1 MDISSG
7 TVTLTLTVNASD
19 TSGVIT
25 PTGGPY
31 TYFNGTQFTGTTW
44 TLTNGDVYDGVYTSY
59 LALNP
64 TVIGPGSLTMQVAPW
79 YFKDTNNY
87 QSDGT
92 DNINVSVV
100 NFSGTA
106 PPSTGNGSSSSPY
119 QIDSFSDLWWISQD
133 SSRWAYHYIQTADI
147 DASTSINLDYG
158 KGFTPIGN
166 ITTKFT
172 GSYDGQS
179 YYIDNLHISRPQGT
193 EIGLFG
199 YANFATVK
207 NINLFQPNIT
217 GDIRVGSIVGE
228 LINSSGQFIGNHVF
242 EGFVKGNTTTGGLV
256 GRLGNNS
263 HIHASSYTGTT
274 TGYTSSQN
282 FTGGGD
288 PINIGGIVGKM
299 KPGSVI
305 RTSFFEG
312 YVFGVRFVGG
322 IVGVNSGSEISDSY
336 SIGTITAED
345 SIIGGITGN
354 SDYDN
359 NDTGRVHNF
368 TSSIITILS
377 NSSFVGP
384 VVGAQSSAYEGAD
397 NFWNSDI
404 TNLTSAGGSIDFP
417 KTTQQLKTKS
427 TFTDE
432 GWDFNNTWI
441 ITGNLNNGLPALKGN
456 NEIGLVDFEFN
467 EQSLSGTLTFLE
479 PLYSD
484 SSSSSSLQASD
495 VLISIYDPENTVS
508 TTSSNPLNFEVS
520 SDSKAFSFS
529 ASITGNLTGNE
540 EFRIAPS
547 GSTSIY
553 DSSGSTVDDD
563 IYLSCNLTN
572 DNAAPQ
578 LISLSS
584 NYTDNKINSGD
595 TVIITANFNESMS
608 ATPTIQLSTNS
619 QTALVMS
626 PSSFGVEALDANN
639 SNTNAGAGGTD
650 QWQSFT
656 ASKTGQLSK
665 IAWKMACPVINGAPQ
680 PISFKIYQGE
690 GITGTLLASSLNLYT
705 PSYNDSNGN
714 YISGEYVYFDI
725 TSNNIS
731 VAPGSKYTIRLT
743 LTDESQNVG
752 FLDLSSQ
759 NSYSG
764 GRGSNDSDWDYAFK
778 TYIRPFSNGSENWT
792 YTGVISSTTE
802 LSVSATVSGTD
813 LSNNSY
819 SETNSITLK
828 FGITTD
834 LLKPTLLLTS
844 TSTFGATQISNSGN
858 VTITAS
864 FSESVTKTIIKIRK
878 GSNVESYNMIPSID
892 FNFSD
897 HWLLSTSGNT
907 QEPNNSGGG
916 ENLAYMG
923 IVNSSSHPNY
933 NQLVFTDY
941 GEGQD
946 QLQLFIETTEQ
957 VHELVGM
964 IKVGSF
970 NGSNYFISSNKYNY
984 TSQMDLVLNRLNAE
998 LVSIETQEEYDYL
1011 TLLCRNNSTVRSQ
1024 EPFFI
1029 GLYQDTNSSE
1039 YSEPSGGWK
1048 WKNDDTFNKWEYVW
1062 QVTSTLDSDQV
1073 SVTIE
1078 AEDKS
1083 GNAYSGTD
1091 SLTFNVLDL
1100 PDYLPSNGL
1109 VAWYPFN
1116 GNSNDESG
1124 NSKHGTVLNGP
1135 QLTTDRNGNAQSA
1148 YDFDWD
1154 GITGYGSDWKR
1165 IDLDHDFNL
1174 GSTFTFN
1181 VWINPETYYWTGNNS
1196 KSSVIIANNADCNS
1210 NNFRINLDGENGL
1223 ITSSGTSGFGF
1234 QGEVSNQADLNQW
1247 QMISVISDGSNAK
1260 IYRNGNEIASSSSAS
1275 YQIMGCLA
1283 IGLHRQSNGHWYYF
1297 DGKIDDV
1304 GIWNRALTETEVQ
1317 GLLTGGIDAST
1328 TTVSLTSS
1336 DTDQVVAENTVVSL
1350 TASFSQPMESSPTIS
1365 IIATNTQS
1373 NASLALVSGV
1383 AMSSTSSASVWTY
1396 QWTVNTTN
1404 TLENVSITVSG
1415 TTTSG
1420 SLYSDTTSLTFT
1432 IDNDNPG
1439 ISDLQYKSNT
1449 QEVEVIFN
1457 EPVFSQENGS
1467 FTGPLSSENFSFSL
1481 SNGTALLGN
1490 TSPLSISASGTTFTL
1505 GVDLSGFI
1513 SGTEILSVIPTAN
1526 SIYDIAGNP
1535 ISTLGNGFSVNL
1547 IDNINPSIAALDL
1560 TNDNSSVILT
1570 FSEEVFSSSASS
1582 FDSSTASNTVYS
1594 IPTQQTQTSSWSPW
1608 IYNFDL
1614 NVPEGYFVS
1623 KITFDFDAV
1632 DQGWGGTNANATV
1645 KINSTELG
1653 KAQLTHSV
1661 NSFSLSKTD
1670 TFQDFNYNG
1679 PNELKFYF
1687 IGWSGWSS
1695 TTTNGQLTVY
1705 YSPLNIEAA
1714 DFELGISGGTATLAS
1729 NTPTSISS
1737 NGNNYMLGLNLNG
1750 TADGSEILTINVVSN
1765 EIYDSAGNA
1774 AASSISSITLLD
1786 NVAST
1791 ISSTILSN
1799 TNTGVIVQFTEPL
1812 GSFSNWSPNEPNNIN
1827 GGEHYGELEP
1837 TRKFNDVTGI
1847 GVYESLIELD
1857 YITNSITNYTF
1868 KGSFRGHSYFISNTI
1883 NNFANSKL
1891 NAEQVG
1897 GYLAVIKSEAELN
1910 FIIENTTNTA
1920 RYIGL
1925 FQDVNDE
1932 TYNEPSGGWKWL
1944 DGTYAAT
1951 TGFNLNAVNL
1961 SVSGGTASLTKT
1973 TPISV
1978 VEMSNNRYL
1987 LELPIQG
1994 EVSGNEMITVGI
2006 NSNVIYDA
2014 ADNIIS
2020 STQVNNTVQ
2029 LQDTSKPNVV
2039 LSDDRSKEI
2048 FKGGDIIEITATFNE
2063 DMAAYPSVSFSNL
2076 NSSFQMSATNSAS
2089 IWTYNWTVTDTLN
2102 ETVNVSVEGQDLLG
2116 NTYTGTDTLSY
2127 VVDNT
2132 LPIIIFS
2139 DDQTDSYLRS
2149 ADTVII
2155 EATFSETLG
2164 STPTLTLSDGNLNNT
2179 VAMSGPS
2186 SNNTWS
2192 FTWSVGAADWS
2203 DGPVSIQIQEAEDQ
2217 GGNSYSGVASLT
2229 YTIDNTAPTL
2239 QLSSNSISGV
2249 VKSGDEIIFEALISE
2264 ALTNPPVLSFGDA
2277 FSTQLMSQTITPTI
2291 WTFSWNVPEAIDGL
2305 YSSTATVTDNAGNNQ
2320 SQTNTLTFS
2329 IDNTAPVISE
2339 LDLFPDNTAV
2349 EVTFDDTVFSLY
2361 SSNVASGNLE
2371 PSDFELG
2378 ISGGEATLLSSIPE
2392 SISVNRTA
2400 YTLFFTTEGS
2410 ATGSETLTITIN
2422 SSAIFDWVGN
2432 PSISNQV
2439 TSTVLLNDITAP
2451 FIREAQVIDDKT
2463 LTLTLNE
2470 LAFSS
2475 DGSPIEATDLSLS
2488 LSTGSATLKSQTPE
2502 GLEQEETTYTI
2513 SFTITGT
2520 ISEGQTISI
2529 GLVNPIQDAVGNATS
2544 TFNINHVLELIP
2556 DSDQDGIPD
2565 DIDAC
2570 PETPEGEP
2578 VNANGCSLSQLDDDQ
2593 DGINNALD
2601 VCPGTPA
2608 GETVNENGCSDL
2620 QNDLDQ
2626 DGVENDLDQCPDT
2639 EAGTGVNANGCAQIQ
2654 IDEDLDGVLNADDQC
2669 PGSEPG
2675 VRVNEFGCAR
2685 VQNDKDLD
2693 GVLDDGDLCPK
2704 TAQGESVDEFGCS
2717 LIQNLIK
2724 KDGDLDGVL
2733 NEDDLCPN
2741 TPLGTIVD
2749 DTGCSQQ
2756 DLDILEENKDDDGD
2770 GVPNILDRCN
2780 DTPSDTEVDLN
2791 GCTLAELEAVADLD
2805 KDFDG
2810 VPDDI
2815 DSCLETERG
2824 LLVNEFGCS
2833 LSQIDTDFDR
2843 VMDDVDLCPDTP
2855 LNVQV
2860 DEFGCSDSQLEN
2872 DLDLDGVINEDD
2884 LCAATPMGEAVN
2896 EFGCSEIQL
2905 ELDTDLDG
2913 VLDENDAC
2921 LNTEF
2926 GLEVNDEGCSEGQL
2940 DDDGDGVDN
2949 QFDRCPETLAGVE
2962 VDDNG
2967 CSEDQLDLDDDG
2979 DGVKNRKDL
2988 CAGTPIDT
2996 PIDENGCPFN
3006 PPVIY
3011 SAEFERIETKSVN
3024 MDNPVDVPL
3033 GKIIAFDD
3041 NPTTNDLTDEVTLK
3055 LEDVGNSDYF
3065 RLEGDLLY
3073 LIKSIDYE
3081 EQKTLSVTIKA
3092 TNNRELSSTSIM
3104 KLNVL
3109 DIPNTYTFSSYTLA
3123 VFPVDANTTA
3133 DSKNSYRRYFN
3144 PNTTKGVGKW
3154 KIKKKISGGA
3164 DAALFSIGS
3173 SGDQQKNSAGESE
3186 DYLEFINPPD
3196 FSNPQDHNR
3205 DNIYE
3210 VEVIN
3215 VNSED
3220 GDSDVPVVLT
3230 QTQLVVPEGN
3240 TTAIQLQTVPATPLD
3255 DTDGDGVV
3263 DILDNSPLVSNPDQS
3278 DDDGDGVGDVSDDAD
3293 HDGVWNPNDTCAD
3306 TPYGSM
3312 VNKEGCLIFY
3322 LAPSNFSLSKTEKC
3336 LDTNSISLVVQ
3347 DTSVTY
3353 NIAVSGAINKTETLS
3368 TNNWTLNN
3376 LSAGDYSI
3384 CVTVDGILDTEFKR
3398 CFDLTINEP
3407 QPLSV
3412 YSASRKGQETVNYKL
3427 AGGSSYSITHNG
3439 ITKQTTQNNYTLT
3452 LDKGVNT
3459 VSISTGIACQ
3469 GIFEQSYFNSDTVV
3483 TAPNPFNDMLAIYVG
3498 GEEMDASIELY
3509 SNDGRII
3516 TSQHYSLTIMDRTL
3530 YIDTSDLI
3538 TGSYVVKVTNASVN
3552 QSQIVIKE

>member
-1 MDISSG
+1 MVNYSG
-7 TVTLTLTVNASD
+7 TS
-19 TSGVIT
+19 T
-25 PTGGPY
+25 PSP
-31 TYFNGTQFTGTTW
+31 
-44 TLTNGDVYDGVYTSY
+44 GD
-59 LALNP
+59 
-64 TVIGPGSLTMQVAPW
+64 
-79 YFKDTNNY
+79 
-87 QSDGT
+87 
-92 DNINVSVV
+92 
-100 NFSGTA
+100 
-106 PPSTGNGSSSSPY
+106 GSSSSPF

-147 DASTSINLDYG
+147 DASTSVNLDYG

-228 LINSSGQFIGNHVF
+228 LINSSGQFIGNHVY

-834 LLKPTLLLTS
+834 LFKPTLLLTS

-957 VHELVGM
+957 VHELIGM

-984 TSQMDLVLNRLNAE
+984 TSQMDLVLNRLNVE

-1048 WKNDDTFNKWEYVW
+1048 WKNDDAFNKWEYVW
-1062 QVTSTLDSDQV
+1062 QVTPTLDSDQV

-1116 GNSNDESG
+1116 GNANDESG

-1196 KSSVIIANNADCNS
+1196 RSSVILANNADCND
-1210 NNFRINLDGENGL
+1210 NNFRINLDGEIGRV
-1223 ITSSGTSGFGF
+1223 TSSGTNGFGF
-1234 QGEVSNQADLNQW
+1234 QGSVSDQADLNQW
-1247 QMISVISDGSNAK
+1247 QMISVVSDGSNAK
-1260 IYRNGNEIASSSSAS
+1260 IYRNGEEIASSASAS
-1275 YQIMGCLA
+1275 YQILGCLA

-1304 GIWNRALTETEVQ
+1304 GIWNRSLSSTEISQLYNIT
-1317 GLLTGGIDAST
+1317 ST
-1328 TTVSLTSS
+1328 TATITSNDSDNVITSGVVTLTVTFSEIMAASPLITISGMVTDTVMTQGSSAAEWTYFWQVPSSVTTGSFAVSVGATDSTSNPYSGNASLTLQIEPMFYMDTNSVTVKCRDCSAGDTGYIGNVLYTAHDNTSIAAKDKS
-1336 DTDQVVAENTVVSL
+1336 DTDWDRVVTTLVTSMYSLFGGSGTYSFNQNISSWDTSNVTNMQDMFWGVSDFNQDIGSWNVSKVTNMMRMFDRAHVFNQDIGSWDVSSATNMKLMFFGTRVFNQDISTWDVSNVTDMTQMFVGAEVFNEDIGGWDVSSVTYMNEMFDGAISFNQDIGSWDVSSVTNMRYMFNGAAAFNQNIGNWDVSSVNRMEFLFREATNFNGDISTWDTRNVVNMNQMFYEADSFNQDIGSWDVSSVVQMENLFRGADVFNQDISSWDVSNVTLMNYMFNGAASFNQDISGWCTVNFSSEPSAFATGSALQSNKFPNWGTCNSVATATITTNDSDNIITSGVVTLTATFSENMAASPLISIAGVVSD
-1350 TASFSQPMESSPTIS
+1350 TAMTQGSTSTIWTYYWQVPSSVTTGSFAVSVA
-1365 IIATNTQS
+1365 ATDSTS
-1373 NASLALVSGV
+1373 KPYSGNASLTLQIDSVFTLATNGVTIVCLTAANGNIGLVNGKTITAVDETTLRSKITNEDADLDCLCTTLVTDMNRIFENKTTNQDISSWDTSNVTNMRAMFKNANVSSTLNNWNTSNVSNMYEMFGGNSGFNQDIGSWDTSSVTSMKYMFSGASSFNQAIGNWNTSGV
-1383 AMSSTSSASVWTY
+1383 TDMSHMFGTASAFNQNIDAWDTSNVTNMQYMFNEASVFNQPLNSWNTSSVTAMDHMFRMAIVFNQNLNDWDLSSVTNIRSMFIGAYAFNGNISNWNTANVTNMGALFYENFAFNQDIGNWNVSSVTDMFDMFKVARVFNQDISDWDVSSVTNMGQMFMSAQNFNHDISTWNTSNVTNMDDMFNGASNFNQNLSYWCTTNITSLPSGFANSSNLSSNNYPQWGSCDTTPPTVQLNSNATNNAIRSNSNVVFTAIVNEPIIKAPVISIGGFQPVEMSQTNSNTVWTY
-1396 QWTVNTTN
+1396 EWTVPANINGTISANVTATDRAGN
-1404 TLENVSITVSG
+1404 PSSQPGTLT
-1415 TTTSG
+1415 
-1420 SLYSDTTSLTFT
+1420 LT
-1432 IDNDNPG
+1432 IDNDVP
-1439 ISDLQYKSNT
+1439 
-1449 QEVEVIFN
+1449 VITEIRIANDNEIVYVTFN
-1457 EPVFSQENGS
+1457 EAVYTEY
-1467 FTGPLSSENFSFSL
+1467 
-1481 SNGTALLGN
+1481 SNGV
-1490 TSPLSISASGTTFTL
+1490 ASGTL
-1505 GVDLSGFI
+1505 VESDIELDI
-1513 SGTEILSVIPTAN
+1513 SGDELS
-1526 SIYDIAGNP
+1526 
-1535 ISTLGNGFSVNL
+1535 
-1547 IDNINPSIAALDL
+1547 IDN
-1560 TNDNSSVILT
+1560 T
-1570 FSEEVFSSSASS
+1570 FSR
-1582 FDSSTASNTVYS
+1582 
-1594 IPTQQTQTSSWSPW
+1594 
-1608 IYNFDL
+1608 NFIQ
-1614 NVPEGYFVS
+1614 S
-1623 KITFDFDAV
+1623 
-1632 DQGWGGTNANATV
+1632 
-1645 KINSTELG
+1645 
-1653 KAQLTHSV
+1653 
-1661 NSFSLSKTD
+1661 
-1670 TFQDFNYNG
+1670 
-1679 PNELKFYF
+1679 
-1687 IGWSGWSS
+1687 
-1695 TTTNGQLTVY
+1695 
-1705 YSPLNIEAA
+1705 
-1714 DFELGISGGTATLAS
+1714 
-1729 NTPTSISS
+1729 
-1737 NGNNYMLGLNLNG
+1737 LNLNELRLSLRIIG
-1750 TADGSEILTINVVSN
+1750 AATTEDTLKININSN
-1765 EIYDSAGNA
+1765 SIFDSAGN
-1774 AASSISSITLLD
+1774 
-1786 NVAST
+1786 
-1791 ISSTILSN
+1791 
-1799 TNTGVIVQFTEPL
+1799 P
-1812 GSFSNWSPNEPNNIN
+1812 
-1827 GGEHYGELEP
+1827 
-1837 TRKFNDVTGI
+1837 
-1847 GVYESLIELD
+1847 
-1857 YITNSITNYTF
+1857 
-1868 KGSFRGHSYFISNTI
+1868 
-1883 NNFANSKL
+1883 
-1891 NAEQVG
+1891 
-1897 GYLAVIKSEAELN
+1897 
-1910 FIIENTTNTA
+1910 
-1920 RYIGL
+1920 
-1925 FQDVNDE
+1925 
-1932 TYNEPSGGWKWL
+1932 
-1944 DGTYAAT
+1944 
-1951 TGFNLNAVNL
+1951 
-1961 SVSGGTASLTKT
+1961 
-1973 TPISV
+1973 
-1978 VEMSNNRYL
+1978 
-1987 LELPIQG
+1987 
-1994 EVSGNEMITVGI
+1994 
-2006 NSNVIYDA
+2006 
-2014 ADNIIS
+2014 
-2020 STQVNNTVQ
+2020 
-2029 LQDTSKPNVV
+2029 
-2039 LSDDRSKEI
+2039 
-2048 FKGGDIIEITATFNE
+2048 
-2063 DMAAYPSVSFSNL
+2063 MA
-2076 NSSFQMSATNSAS
+2076 
-2089 IWTYNWTVTDTLN
+2089 
-2102 ETVNVSVEGQDLLG
+2102 
-2116 NTYTGTDTLSY
+2116 
-2127 VVDNT
+2127 
-2132 LPIIIFS
+2132 
-2139 DDQTDSYLRS
+2139 
-2149 ADTVII
+2149 
-2155 EATFSETLG
+2155 
-2164 STPTLTLSDGNLNNT
+2164 
-2179 VAMSGPS
+2179 
-2186 SNNTWS
+2186 
-2192 FTWSVGAADWS
+2192 
-2203 DGPVSIQIQEAEDQ
+2203 
-2217 GGNSYSGVASLT
+2217 
-2229 YTIDNTAPTL
+2229 
-2239 QLSSNSISGV
+2239 
-2249 VKSGDEIIFEALISE
+2249 
-2264 ALTNPPVLSFGDA
+2264 
-2277 FSTQLMSQTITPTI
+2277 
-2291 WTFSWNVPEAIDGL
+2291 
-2305 YSSTATVTDNAGNNQ
+2305 
-2320 SQTNTLTFS
+2320 
-2329 IDNTAPVISE
+2329 
-2339 LDLFPDNTAV
+2339 
-2349 EVTFDDTVFSLY
+2349 
-2361 SSNVASGNLE
+2361 
-2371 PSDFELG
+2371 
-2378 ISGGEATLLSSIPE
+2378 
-2392 SISVNRTA
+2392 
-2400 YTLFFTTEGS
+2400 
-2410 ATGSETLTITIN
+2410 
-2422 SSAIFDWVGN
+2422 
-2432 PSISNQV
+2432 SNQV
-2439 TSTVLLNDITAP
+2439 TSTVNLNDITAP
-2451 FIREAQVIDDKT
+2451 FITEARVIDEKT

-2470 LAFSS
+2470 PAFTS
-2475 DGSPIEATDLSLS
+2475 DGSLIAAADLMLSLN
-2488 LSTGSATLKSQTPE
+2488 TGSATLESQTPE
-2502 GLEQEETTYTI
+2502 SLVQEGSTFTI
-2513 SFTITGT
+2513 SFNLNGS
-2520 ISEGQTISI
+2520 ISASQTIRI
-2529 GLVNPIQDAVGNATS
+2529 GLTNPIQDATGNTTS
-2544 TFNINHVLELIP
+2544 TFNINHILQLIP
-2556 DSDQDGIPD
+2556 DSDQ
-2565 DIDAC
+2565 
-2570 PETPEGEP
+2570 
-2578 VNANGCSLSQLDDDQ
+2578 
-2593 DGINNALD
+2593 
-2601 VCPGTPA
+2601 
-2608 GETVNENGCSDL
+2608 
-2620 QNDLDQ
+2620 
-2626 DGVENDLDQCPDT
+2626 
-2639 EAGTGVNANGCAQIQ
+2639 
-2654 IDEDLDGVLNADDQC
+2654 
-2669 PGSEPG
+2669 
-2675 VRVNEFGCAR
+2675 
-2685 VQNDKDLD
+2685 
-2693 GVLDDGDLCPK
+2693 
-2704 TAQGESVDEFGCS
+2704 
-2717 LIQNLIK
+2717 
-2724 KDGDLDGVL
+2724 
-2733 NEDDLCPN
+2733 
-2741 TPLGTIVD
+2741 
-2749 DTGCSQQ
+2749 
-2756 DLDILEENKDDDGD
+2756 
-2770 GVPNILDRCN
+2770 
-2780 DTPSDTEVDLN
+2780 
-2791 GCTLAELEAVADLD
+2791 
-2805 KDFDG
+2805 DG

-2815 DSCLETERG
+2815 DSCPETPSGEAADEKGCSISQRDDDQDGVNNGNDVCPATPSGVEVDEKGCSDFQNDVDQDGVPDNIDQCLGSEPGAKVDENGCARVQTDEDLDGVKDIDDQCLGTAIGETVDDFGCSLIQKDGDLDGVGNEIDLCPDTPLGTIVDENGCSQKDLDLVEENKDDDEDGVPNSLDRCNDTPPGVAVDLTGCTADELETVAEYDEDFDG
-2824 LLVNEFGCS
+2824 IPDTFDSCPGTATGSLVNEFGCS
-2833 LSQIDTDFDR
+2833 LSEIDTDFDR
-2843 VMDDVDLCPDTP
+2843 VMDDVDLCPNTP
-2855 LNVQV
+2855 LAEEVN
-2860 DEFGCSDSQLEN
+2860 EFGCSASQLEN
-2872 DLDLDGVINEDD
+2872 DLDLDGVVNEKD
-2884 LCAATPMGEAVN
+2884 LCADTPFGEVVN
-2896 EFGCSEIQL
+2896 EFGCTEFQL

-2921 LNTEF
+2921 LNTKL
-2926 GLEVNDEGCSEGQL
+2926 GLEVDEFGCNESQL
-2940 DDDGDGVDN
+2940 DDDSDGVEN
-2949 QFDRCPETLAGVE
+2949 QFDRCPDTLADVE
-2962 VDDNG
+2962 VDENG
-2967 CSEDQLDLDDDG
+2967 CSENQLDLDDDN
-2979 DGVKNRKDL
+2979 DGVKNKRDL
-2988 CAGTPIDT
+2988 CAGTPLGT

-3006 PPVIY
+3006 PPTIY
-3011 SAEFERIETKSVN
+3011 LVEFERIETKSFD
-3024 MDNPVDVPL
+3024 MDVPVDDLL
-3033 GKIIAFDD
+3033 GKIVAVDE
-3041 NPTTNDLTDEVTLK
+3041 NPALSLEGTDPISFTIENG
-3055 LEDVGNSDYF
+3055 GNSDYF
-3065 RLEGDLLY
+3065 RLEGNLLY
-3073 LIKSIDYE
+3073 LTRSIDYE
-3081 EQKTLSVTIKA
+3081 EQKILSVKIKA
-3092 TNNRELSSTSIM
+3092 TNSRDLSSTSVV
-3104 KLNVL
+3104 KLKIL
-3109 DIPNTYTFSSYTLA
+3109 DIPNTYTYSSYTLA
-3123 VFPVDANTTA
+3123 VFPVDASTTA

-3144 PNTTKGVGKW
+3144 PNTTRGVGKW

-3164 DAALFSIGS
+3164 DAGLFQIGT
-3173 SGDQQKNSAGESE
+3173 SGIRKNNSGESE
-3186 DYLEFINPPD
+3186 DYLEFILPPD
-3196 FSNPQDHNR
+3196 YNNPQDHNR

-3220 GDSDVPVVLT
+3220 GDTDVPVVLT

-3240 TTAIQLQTVPATPLD
+3240 ATAIQLQTVPVTPLD
-3255 DTDGDGVV
+3255 DTDGDGIV

-3278 DDDGDGVGDVSDDAD
+3278 DADGDGVGDVSDDAD

-3353 NIAVSGAINKTETLS
+3353 NIAVSGAVNKTETLRS
-3368 TNNWTLNN
+3368 NNWTLNN
-3376 LSAGDYSI
+3376 LSSGDYSI
-3384 CVTVDGILDTEFKR
+3384 CVTIEGVLATEFIR

-3412 YSASRKGQETVNYKL
+3412 YSAARKGQETVNYKL

-3439 ITKQTTQNNYTLT
+3439 ITKQTTQSDYTLT

-3483 TAPNPFNDMLAIYVG
+3483 VAPNPFDEMLAIYVG
-3498 GEEMDASIELY
+3498 GEELDASIELY

-3516 TSQHYSLTIMDRTL
+3516 TSQHYALTIMDRTL
-3530 YIDTSDLI
+3530 YIDTSNLT